1 MIMENDENFEVFN
14 FFPTPVFCNNI
25 DIDVDT
31 KEFLLNSSFERMT
44 SNNGNMSENPFI
56 LDNEVCKGFV
66 DKLFFQLELFVD
78 RYLRIDDSHFEW
90 YMQNSWVVEHN
101 PNDFGQMHHHANS
114 LISGVYYLDIP
125 EHSGDITFHKPAGLT
140 NIFHVSTDIP
150 FKEYTPINCGRW
162 SFTPREGDIILF
174 PSHLLHSIEQN
185 ETNKLRYSLA
195 FNFHI
200 KGSLG
205 SEDSKIDHLTL
216 TGR

>member
-1 MIMENDENFEVFN
+1 MEDNKKFQVFN

-25 DIDVDT
+25 NIDVDT

-44 SNNGNMSENPFI
+44 SNNGNMSENNFI
-56 LDNEVCKGFV
+56 LDDEVCKDFV
-66 DKLFFQLELFVD
+66 DKLFCQLELFAD
-78 RYLRIDDSHFEW
+78 SYLRIDDSHFEW

-101 PNDFGQMHHHANS
+101 PNDFGHAHHHANS
-114 LISGVYYLDIP
+114 LISGVYYLDVP

-150 FKEYTPINCGRW
+150 YKEYTPINCATW
-162 SFTPREGDIILF
+162 SLTPREGDIILF
-174 PSHLLHSIEQN
+174 PSHLLHSIGEN
-185 ETNKLRYSLA
+185 TTNKLRYSLA

-200 KGSLG
+200 KGNLG
-205 SEDSKIDHLTL
+205 SKDSETDHITF

>member
-1 MIMENDENFEVFN
+1 MEDNKKFQVFN

-56 LDNEVCKGFV
+56 LDNEVCKDFV
-66 DKLFFQLELFVD
+66 DKLFCQLELFAD
-78 RYLRIDDSHFEW
+78 SYLRIDDSHFEW

-101 PNDFGQMHHHANS
+101 PNDFGHAHHHANS
-114 LISGVYYLDIP
+114 LISGVYYLDVP

-150 FKEYTPINCGRW
+150 YKEYTPINCGTW
-162 SFTPREGDIILF
+162 SITPREGDIILF
-174 PSHLLHSIEQN
+174 PSHLLHSIGEN
-185 ETNKLRYSLA
+185 ATNKLRYSLA

-205 SEDSKIDHLTL
+205 SKDSETDHITF